1 MSDIV
6 NSAINWF
13 MGGQPEPVDWE
24 LKRRADEQRVGREE
38 AGSGAHP
45 KLIIEYNGQERHTQ
59 LSTSP
64 RVTGQAIKYKLSDV
78 KRMMREMG

>member
-1 MSDIV
+1 MAAIDIKPV
-6 NSAINWF
+6 REVMKVIKPYVESA
-13 MGGQPEPVDWE
+13 GGYC
-24 LKRRADEQRVGREE
+24 RVE

-78 KRMMREMG
+78 KRMMREMS